1 MVAAQKEKTAAQEEI
16 PVDWAHMDGL
26 SGWWRWGRP
35 LSVMWSK
42 VSTYTF
48 WYLHSN
54 TSLFQESFALGLS
67 LTVSGDTP
75 ISAIATLVLFFICAL
90 NDDMASSLNDLRS
103 SIAFS
108 YNDNLR
114 VHLWHTYGE
123 TPSSSSTVMSNI
135 AEILED
141 HSFLMPALLKRL
153 IVFSTFVHSLHT
165 FTEAIASKFSKH
177 ASIYI
182 YIFF

>member
-1 MVAAQKEKTAAQEEI
+1 MVAAQNEKTAAQEEI

-54 TSLFQESFALGLS
+54 TSLFQESFTLGLS
-67 LTVSGDTP
+67 LTVSGDMP
-75 ISAIATLVLFFICAL
+75 ISALATLVLFFICVL

-103 SIAFS
+103 SMAFS
-108 YNDNLR
+108 YNDYLR

-123 TPSSSSTVMSNI
+123 TPSSSLQWCLTLQKSLKTTHFSCQLYWKDWLFFQHLYI
-135 AEILED
+135 AYTHLQK
-141 HSFLMPALLKRL
+141 PLLANL
-153 IVFSTFVHSLHT
+153 
-165 FTEAIASKFSKH
+165 ASMQ
-177 ASIYI
+177 AYM
-182 YIFF
+182 YML